1 MNLEMSD
8 AYVDAN
14 VFVYAF
20 LKTKRTLQPHE
31 IKVKEAAKK
40 IVSRIN
46 EGEKVVT
53 SVVHFSEV
61 CNILEDYLP
70 IEEALLIEKGLL
82 FRENILVCEVS
93 KDDYLKAIS
102 VTEDQQVRVN
112 DALAY
117 VLMKKEAIQ
126 TVYSFDKDFDAFT
139 DIRRIT
145 EQQP

>member
-1 MNLEMSD
+1 MSV

-31 IKVKEAAKK
+31 VKIKETAKR

>member
-1 MNLEMSD
+1 MPL

-20 LKTKRTLQPHE
+20 LKTKRQLQPHE
-31 IKVKEAAKK
+31 IKIKEAAKK

-61 CNILEDYLP
+61 CNILEDHLP
-70 IEEALLIEKGLL
+70 IKEAILIEKGLL

-93 KDDYLKAIS
+93 KDDYLNAIS
-102 VTEDQQVRVN
+102 ISEDRHVGVN
-112 DALAY
+112 DAIAY
-117 VLMKKEAIQ
+117 VLMKKETIQ
-126 TVYSFDKDFDAFT
+126 TIYSFDKDFDAFT
-139 DIRRIT
+139 DISRII
-145 EQQP
+145 E

>member
-1 MNLEMSD
+1 MPI

-20 LKTKRTLQPHE
+20 LKTKRALQPHE
-31 IKVKEAAKK
+31 VKIKEAAKK

-61 CNILEDYLP
+61 CNILDDYLP
-70 IEEALLIEKGLL
+70 IGEAILIEKGLL
-82 FRENILVCEVS
+82 FRENILICEVS

-102 VTEDQQVRVN
+102 VTEDQKVGVN

-126 TVYSFDKDFDAFT
+126 TVYSFDKDFDTFT
-139 DIRRIT
+139 DIHRVI
-145 EQQP
+145 E